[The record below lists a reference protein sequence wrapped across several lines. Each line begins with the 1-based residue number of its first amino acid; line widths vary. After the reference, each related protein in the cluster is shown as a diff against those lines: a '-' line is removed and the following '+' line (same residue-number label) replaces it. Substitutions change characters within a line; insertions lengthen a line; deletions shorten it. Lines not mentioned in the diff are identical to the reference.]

1 MAPKFLTCFAV
12 LFLTFFIWNCDSSE
26 SNAAGAA
33 EEQIPVEIKTIEL
46 GQVVQSLSYNG
57 DIEAEFEVKV
67 FSKVP
72 DRIETFNVDEG
83 DRVRKGRPIAR
94 ITSTTI
100 EQAVRQAEAG
110 LVAARAQEANM
121 RLEYERAQRLYQGNA
136 LSKQQY
142 DAIETQ
148 YEAAKAQT
156 QQAEAMLNTARSQL
170 DDALVTAP
178 ISGII
183 GKRYYEAGDMATPSL
198 PLVSIVQMD
207 RVKICFDV
215 TEVDLGRLKTGQDAV
230 VQVRSYPDQPS
241 RGRVSKI
248 SPVLDP
254 LTRMAEVEVL
264 IDNPGHLLKP
274 GMFARVEVMT
284 GVINDVIV
292 VPRFAVIENT
302 TLEKIGG
309 EDRVIKNYYVFV
321 VDSSRAEQRRLEVL
335 YMNHQY
341 LAVSSGIRVGEKLV
355 TLGQNFLRDSV
366 QVMIVNEE

>member
-1 MAPKFLTCFAV
+1 MVMKLLTCFAL
-12 LFLTFFIWNCDSSE
+12 LFLTFFFWSCDSSE
-26 SNAAGAA
+26 SNAAGA
-33 EEQIPVEIKTIEL
+33 EERIPVEVKTIEL

-72 DRIETFNVDEG
+72 DRIESFTVDEG
-83 DRVRKGRPIAR
+83 DAVRKGQPIAR
-94 ITSTTI
+94 IASTTI

-121 RLEYERAQRLYQGNA
+121 QLEYDRAQRLYQGNA

-142 DAIETQ
+142 DAIETR

-156 QQAEAMLNTARSQL
+156 EQSEAMLKTAKSQL
-170 DDALVTAP
+170 SDALVTAP

-183 GKRYYEAGDMATPSL
+183 GKRYYEAGDMAAPSL

-215 TEVDLGRLKTGQDAV
+215 TEVDLGKIKIGQEAT
-230 VQVRSYPDQPS
+230 VQVRSYPDRPFKGS
-241 RGRVSKI
+241 VSKI

-264 IDNPGHLLKP
+264 IDNPEHLLKP
-274 GMFARVEVMT
+274 GMFGRVEVTT
-284 GVINDVIV
+284 GTIDDVIV
-292 VPRFAVIENT
+292 VPRFAAIENT
-302 TLEKIGG
+302 TLEKVGG
-309 EDRVIKNYYVFV
+309 EDQVVKNYFVFV
-321 VDSSRAEQRRLEVL
+321 VDSSRAKQRRLDVL
-335 YMNHQY
+335 YVNHQN

-355 TLGQNFLRDSV
+355 TMGHNLLRDSV
-366 QVMIVNEE
+366 GVMVVNEE